1 MRDSWLELRPRQL
14 SRDRNLELIIS
25 LLIIAAPSLNWSN
38 KLTIQK
44 DYQIEAA
51 EMEYHVH
58 IVPVLKSLST
68 T

>member
-51 EMEYHVH
+51 EMEYHT
-58 IVPVLKSLST
+58 SYRY
-68 T
+68 